1 MGFGV
6 QFMEDHAEVGFGP
19 VDQGECMFDCLSGG
33 VDVEHQKAVGVLVV
47 DLSFCDL
54 HDVVVARAGGVDLED
69 LSEVC
74 CLGMFVHHSIDAGYL
89 LSVVLLVEF
98 DHAFVKEVEDRGMC
112 LLDACEL
119 VIPDDDESV
128 LLFPFFEH

>member
-54 HDVVVARAGGVDLED
+54 HYVVVARAGGVNLED

-74 CLGMFVHHSIDAGYL
+74 CLGMFVHHSSDAGRFL
-89 LSVVLLVEF
+89 TAVLLVEF
-98 DHAFVKEVEDRGMC
+98 DNTFVIEVEDCGVC
-112 LLDACEL
+112 LLD
-119 VIPDDDESV
+119 I
-128 LLFPFFEH
+128 